1 MPPAAIGVV
10 RVSGPAAGA
19 APLPWTASW
28 SYRPWPAA
36 GAALKALAGHLP
48 PPRRAALA
56 ALKDADGA
64 ALDRALVLWFPGP
77 ATATGED
84 LAELHL
90 HGGRAVVAAVEAALA
105 AMPGLRRAEA
115 GEFTRRAFE
124 NGRIDLAEAEGLADL
139 LAAETESQRV
149 QALGMASGHVS
160 RAVAAW
166 QERLLGLMAGAEA
179 ELNFADEDD
188 VEVGEGV
195 AQRLIAGM
203 GDLAGELGEWLA
215 RPAAEV
221 IAEGVSV
228 VIAGPPNA
236 GKSTLINALAQR
248 ELAIVSPIEGTTRD
262 VIETPLALD
271 GIAMRFSD
279 TAGIRGEGADA
290 IEAIGIDRAKAAVE
304 GADIL
309 LWLGPA
315 KDAPGHPRC
324 ITIAAQVDRWR
335 GDAAAEAEAAHA
347 DLTLSAATGEGMD
360 RLHKYIVEMARTL
373 LPREGEAALR
383 QRQRVALAEAKGWL
397 TIEPESREANDLIL
411 LAERL
416 RLAATALDRVTGR
429 AGVEEMLDALFGR
442 FCIGK

>member
-1 MPPAAIGVV
+1 MPPAAIAVV
-10 RVSGPAAGA
+10 RISGD
-19 APLPWTASW
+19 
-28 SYRPWPAA
+28 RA
-36 GAALKALAGHLP
+36 GAALAALAGRLP
-48 PPRRAALA
+48 EARRASLGE
-56 ALKDADGA
+56 LKDADGA
-64 ALDRALVLWFPGP
+64 PLDRALLLWFPGP
-77 ATATGED
+77 STATGED

-115 GEFTRRAFE
+115 GEFTRRAFL

-160 RAVAAW
+160 RAVEAW
-166 QERLLGLMAGAEA
+166 QARLLTLMARAEA
-179 ELNFADEDD
+179 ELNFADEGD
-188 VEVGEGV
+188 V
-195 AQRLIAGM
+195 AD
-203 GDLAGELGEWLA
+203 GDHATGQVVRAMAELAAELGEWLA

-221 IAEGVSV
+221 IAEGLSV

-236 GKSTLINALAQR
+236 GKSTLINALSRR
-248 ELAIVSPIEGTTRD
+248 ELAIVSPIAGTTRD

-279 TAGIRGEGADA
+279 TAGMRGEGADA
-290 IEAIGIDRAKAAVE
+290 IEAIGIDRAKAAVAA
-304 GADIL
+304 ADIL
-309 LWLGPA
+309 LWLGPP
-315 KDAPGHPRC
+315 DAAPAHPRC
-324 ITIAAQVDRWR
+324 LRIAAQADRWR
-335 GDAAAEAEAAHA
+335 GDPQAEADAARC
-347 DLTLSAATGEGMD
+347 DLILSAASGEGMD
-360 RLHKYIVEMARTL
+360 ALHRAIVAAAREL

-383 QRQRVALAEAKGWL
+383 QRQRDALADAKAWLDVAPGSHEA
-397 TIEPESREANDLIL
+397 SDLIL

-416 RLAATALDRVTGR
+416 RLATGALDRITGR

>member
-10 RVSGPAAGA
+10 RVSGPRAGEVLRILAGRLPDARQASLASLKDAAGA
-19 APLPWTASW
+19 P
-28 SYRPWPAA
+28 
-36 GAALKALAGHLP
+36 
-48 PPRRAALA
+48 
-56 ALKDADGA
+56 
-64 ALDRALVLWFPGP
+64 LDRALIFWFPGP

-90 HGGRAVVAAVEAALA
+90 HGGRAVVAAVETALG
-105 AMPGLRRAEA
+105 AMPGLRPAIA
-115 GEFTRRAFE
+115 GEFTRRAFL

-139 LAAETESQRV
+139 LSAETESQRV

-160 RAVAAW
+160 RAVAGW
-166 QERLLGLMAGAEA
+166 QDRLLGLMAGAEA

-188 VEVGEGV
+188 VEVGEAV
-195 AQRLIAGM
+195 AQRLISGM
-203 GDLAGELGEWLA
+203 GALGEELGGWLA

-221 IAEGVSV
+221 IAEGLSV

-248 ELAIVSPIEGTTRD
+248 ELAIVSPVAGTTRD

-279 TAGIRGEGADA
+279 TAGLRAEGADE
-290 IEAIGIDRAKAAVE
+290 IETIGIDRAKAAVDV
-304 GADIL
+304 ADIL
-309 LWLGPA
+309 LWLGPPKA
-315 KDAPGHPRC
+315 APDHPR
-324 ITIAAQVDRWR
+324 TILVAAQADRWR
-335 GDAAAEAEAAHA
+335 GDAAAEADAAHC
-347 DLTLSAATGEGMD
+347 DLVLSAATGEGMD
-360 RLHKYIVEMARTL
+360 KLHRYIVDMARTL

-383 QRQRVALAEAKGWL
+383 QRQRTALAEARDWL
-397 TIEPESREANDLIL
+397 TIDTRSREAGDLIL

-416 RLAATALDRVTGR
+416 RLAGAALDRITGR
-429 AGVEEMLDALFGR
+429 AGVEDMLDALFGR

>member
-1 MPPAAIGVV
+1 MFALSSGMPPAGIAVV
-10 RVSGPAAGA
+10 RISGVDAA
-19 APLPWTASW
+19 
-28 SYRPWPAA
+28 R
-36 GAALKALAGHLP
+36 ALQALAGRLP
-48 PPRRAALA
+48 APRHASLA
-56 ALKDADGA
+56 RLTDPDGG
-64 ALDRALVLWFPGP
+64 ALDHALILWFPGP

-105 AMPGLRRAEA
+105 AMPGLRRAA
-115 GEFTRRAFE
+115 PGEFTRRAFE

-149 QALGMASGHVS
+149 QALDHASGHVS
-160 RAVAAW
+160 RAVAGW
-166 QERLLGLMAGAEA
+166 QDRLLALMSGAEA

-188 VEVGEGV
+188 VEVGEAV
-195 AQRLIAGM
+195 AARLIGGM
-203 GDLAGELGEWLA
+203 AALARELSVWLA

-236 GKSTLINALAQR
+236 GKSTLINALAKR

-279 TAGIRGEGADA
+279 TAGLRGEGADA
-290 IEAIGIDRAKAAVE
+290 IETIGIDRAKAAVE
-304 GADIL
+304 AADIL
-309 LWLGPA
+309 LWLGPP
-315 KDAPGHPRC
+315 KEAPDHPRT
-324 ITIAAQVDRWR
+324 ILIAAQADRWR
-335 GDAAAEAEAAHA
+335 SDAAAEAEAARC
-347 DLTLSAATGEGMD
+347 DLILSAATGEGMD
-360 RLHKYIVEMARTL
+360 KLHRMIVEMARTL

-383 QRQRVALAEAKGWL
+383 QRQRAALSEARDWL
-397 TIEPESREANDLIL
+397 RIDAGSREASDLIL

-416 RLAATALDRVTGR
+416 RLAAAALDRITGR
-429 AGVEEMLDALFGR
+429 AGIDDMLDTLFGR

>member
-1 MPPAAIGVV
+1 MPPAAIAVV
-10 RVSGPAAGA
+10 RVSGPQAGE
-19 APLPWTASW
+19 
-28 SYRPWPAA
+28 
-36 GAALKALAGHLP
+36 ALRALAGQLP
-48 PPRRAALA
+48 VPRRASLA
-56 ALKDADGA
+56 ELAGA
-64 ALDRALVLWFPGP
+64 TGAILDRALILWFPGP

-90 HGGRAVVAAVEAALA
+90 HGGRAVVTAVEAALA
-105 AMPGLRRAEA
+105 TMPGLRRAEA
-115 GEFTRRAFE
+115 GEFTRRAFL

-149 QALGMASGHVS
+149 QALGLASGHVS
-160 RAVAAW
+160 RAVAEW
-166 QERLLGLMAGAEA
+166 QKRLLTLMAGAEA

-203 GDLAGELGEWLA
+203 AALAGELDEWLA

-221 IAEGVSV
+221 IAEGVAV

-236 GKSTLINALAQR
+236 GKSTLINALVQR
-248 ELAIVSPIEGTTRD
+248 ELAIVSPVAGTTRD

-279 TAGIRGEGADA
+279 TAGLRPESGDE
-290 IEAIGIDRAKAAVE
+290 IEMIGIDRAKAAVAA
-304 GADIL
+304 ADIL
-309 LWLGPA
+309 LWLG
-315 KDAPGHPRC
+315 APKEAPDHART
-324 ITIAAQVDRWR
+324 ILIAAQADRWR
-335 GDAAAEAEAAHA
+335 GDAAAEADAARC
-347 DLTLSAATGEGMD
+347 DLVLSAATGEGMEA
-360 RLHKYIVEMARTL
+360 LHRMIVKMARTL

-383 QRQRVALAEAKGWL
+383 QRQRAAMGEARDWL
-397 TIEPESREANDLIL
+397 RIEAGSREADDLIL

-416 RLAATALDRVTGR
+416 RLASGALDRITGR
-429 AGVEEMLDALFGR
+429 AGVEDMLDTLFGR

>member
-1 MPPAAIGVV
+1 MFALSSGMPPAAIGVV

-19 APLPWTASW
+19 A
-28 SYRPWPAA
+28 
-36 GAALKALAGHLP
+36 LKTLAGRLP
-48 PPRRAALA
+48 PPRQASLA
-56 ALKDADGA
+56 ELKSADGTP
-64 ALDRALVLWFPGP
+64 LDRALILWFPGP

-90 HGGRAVVAAVEAALA
+90 HGGRAVVAAVEAALG
-105 AMPGLRRAEA
+105 AMPGVRPAVA
-115 GEFTRRAFE
+115 GEFTRRAFD

-160 RAVAAW
+160 RAVAGW
-166 QERLLGLMAGAEA
+166 QDSLLALMAGAEA

-188 VEVGEGV
+188 VEVGEAV
-195 AQRLIAGM
+195 ARRLIAGM
-203 GDLAGELGEWLA
+203 TALSEELEEWLA

-221 IAEGVSV
+221 IAEGLSV

-248 ELAIVSPIEGTTRD
+248 ELAIVSPVAGTTRD

-279 TAGIRGEGADA
+279 TAGIRREGADV
-290 IEAIGIDRAKAAVE
+290 IEAIGIDRARAAVE
-304 GADIL
+304 SADIL
-309 LWLGPA
+309 LWLGPS
-315 KDAPGHPRC
+315 KEVPEHPRA
-324 ITIAAQVDRWR
+324 ILIAAQADRWR
-335 GDAAAEAEAAHA
+335 ADAAAEADAAHC
-347 DLTLSAATGEGMD
+347 DLILSATTGEGMD
-360 RLHKYIVEMARTL
+360 KLHRYIVDMARTL

-383 QRQRVALAEAKGWL
+383 QRQRVALVEARDWL
-397 TIEPESREANDLIL
+397 TIEAGSREARDLIL

-416 RLAATALDRVTGR
+416 RLAAAALDRITGR
-429 AGVEEMLDALFGR
+429 AGVEDMLDGLFGR

>member
-1 MPPAAIGVV
+1 MPPAAISVV
-10 RVSGPAAGA
+10 RVSGPQAGD
-19 APLPWTASW
+19 
-28 SYRPWPAA
+28 
-36 GAALKALAGHLP
+36 ALRGLAGRLP
-48 PPRRAALA
+48 APRYASLA
-56 ALKDADGA
+56 ELKDAVGA
-64 ALDRALVLWFPGP
+64 SLDQALILWFPGP

-115 GEFTRRAFE
+115 GEFTRRAFL

-166 QERLLGLMAGAEA
+166 QDRLLGLMAGAEA

-188 VEVGEGV
+188 VEVGESV

-203 GDLAGELGEWLA
+203 GELSGELDDWLA

-221 IAEGVSV
+221 IAEGLSV

-248 ELAIVSPIEGTTRD
+248 ELAIVSPVAGTTRD

-279 TAGIRGEGADA
+279 TAGIRDEGADV

-309 LWLGPA
+309 LWLGPP
-315 KDAPGHPRC
+315 KDVPDHARA
-324 ITIAAQVDRWR
+324 TLIAAQADRWR
-335 GDAAAEAEAAHA
+335 GDAAAEAEAAHC
-347 DLTLSAATGEGMD
+347 DLILSATTGEGMD
-360 RLHKYIVEMARTL
+360 KLHRTIVDMARTL

-383 QRQRVALAEAKGWL
+383 GRQRTALAEARDWL
-397 TIEPESREANDLIL
+397 RIDAGSREATDLIL

-416 RLAATALDRVTGR
+416 RLAATALDRITGR
-429 AGVEEMLDALFGR
+429 AGVEDMLDALFGR

>member
-10 RVSGPAAGA
+10 RVSGPG
-19 APLPWTASW
+19 
-28 SYRPWPAA
+28 A
-36 GAALKALAGHLP
+36 GAALHALAGRLP
-48 PPRRAALA
+48 EPRRASLA
-56 ALKDADGA
+56 ALKDRDGTP
-64 ALDRALVLWFPGP
+64 LDNALVLWFPGP

-90 HGGRAVVAAVEAALA
+90 HGGRAVVAAVETALGA
-105 AMPGLRRAEA
+105 IPGVRRAVA
-115 GEFTRRAFE
+115 GEFTRRAFD

-160 RAVAAW
+160 RAVAQW
-166 QERLLGLMAGAEA
+166 QDALLVLMAGAEA

-188 VEVGEGV
+188 VEVGDAV
-195 AQRLIAGM
+195 ARRLITGM
-203 GDLAGELGEWLA
+203 ASLAGELDEWLA

-221 IAEGVSV
+221 IAEGLSV

-248 ELAIVSPIEGTTRD
+248 ELAIVSPVAGTTRD

-279 TAGIRGEGADA
+279 TAGLRAEGADH
-290 IEAIGIDRAKAAVE
+290 IEMIGIDRAKAAVVA
-304 GADIL
+304 ADIL
-309 LWLGPA
+309 LWLGPP
-315 KDAPGHPRC
+315 KDAPDHPRM
-324 ITIAAQVDRWR
+324 ILIAAQADRWH
-335 GDAAAEAEAAHA
+335 GDAAAEAEAAHC
-347 DLTLSAATGEGMD
+347 DLILSAASGEGMD
-360 RLHKYIVEMARTL
+360 KLHRYIVEMALTL

-383 QRQRVALAEAKGWL
+383 QRQRDALAETRSWL
-397 TIEPESREANDLIL
+397 MIERGSREVSDLIL

-416 RLAATALDRVTGR
+416 RLARRALDRITGR
-429 AGVEEMLDALFGR
+429 AGVEDMLDALFGR

>member
-1 MPPAAIGVV
+1 MPPAAIGVM
-10 RVSGPAAGA
+10 RISGSRAGEALTALAGRLPEPRRASLASLKDAAGA
-19 APLPWTASW
+19 P
-28 SYRPWPAA
+28 
-36 GAALKALAGHLP
+36 
-48 PPRRAALA
+48 
-56 ALKDADGA
+56 
-64 ALDRALVLWFPGP
+64 LDRALVLWFPGP

-105 AMPGLRRAEA
+105 ALPGLRHAA
-115 GEFTRRAFE
+115 PGEFTRRAFL

-149 QALGMASGHVS
+149 QALGLASGHVS
-160 RAVAAW
+160 RAVAGW
-166 QERLLGLMAGAEA
+166 QDRLLALMAGAEA

-188 VEVGEGV
+188 VEVYEGA

-203 GDLAGELGEWLA
+203 AELGAELGAWLA

-221 IAEGVSV
+221 IAEGLSV

-248 ELAIVSPIEGTTRD
+248 ELAIVSPVEGTTRD

-279 TAGIRGEGADA
+279 TAGLRAEGADA

-304 GADIL
+304 AADIL
-309 LWLGPA
+309 LWLGPP
-315 KDAPGHPRC
+315 KEAPPHPRA
-324 ITIAAQVDRWR
+324 ILIAAQADRWR
-335 GDAAAEAEAAHA
+335 GDAAAEAAAA
-347 DLTLSAATGEGMD
+347 RCDLSLSAATGEGMD
-360 RLHKYIVEMARTL
+360 RLHAYIVEMARTL

-383 QRQRVALAEAKGWL
+383 QRQRAALAEAKQWL
-397 TIEPESREANDLIL
+397 TIESGTREAGDLIL
-411 LAERL
+411 IAERL
-416 RLAATALDRVTGR
+416 RLAATALDRITGR
-429 AGVEEMLDALFGR
+429 AGVEDMLDALFGR

>member
-10 RVSGPAAGA
+10 RVSGPGAGDS
-19 APLPWTASW
+19 L
-28 SYRPWPAA
+28 R
-36 GAALKALAGHLP
+36 ALAGRLP
-48 PPRRAALA
+48 DARRASLA
-56 ALKDADGA
+56 ELKDADGA
-64 ALDRALVLWFPGP
+64 ALDRALILWFPGP

-90 HGGRAVVAAVEAALA
+90 HGGRAVVAAVEAALGA
-105 AMPGLRRAEA
+105 IPGLRRANP

-166 QERLLGLMAGAEA
+166 QDRLLHLMAGAEA

-188 VEVGEGV
+188 VDVGEGA
-195 AQRLIAGM
+195 AQRLVAGM
-203 GDLAGELGEWLA
+203 GGLAAELGTWLE

-221 IAEGVSV
+221 IAEGLSV

-279 TAGIRGEGADA
+279 TAGIRAEGADVV
-290 IEAIGIDRAKAAVE
+290 EAIGIDRARAAVE
-304 GADIL
+304 AADIL
-309 LWLGPA
+309 LWLGPP
-315 KDAPGHPRC
+315 KDAPAHPRA
-324 ITIAAQVDRWR
+324 ILVAAQADRWR
-335 GDAAAEAEAAHA
+335 GDAAAEARAAHC

-360 RLHKYIVEMARTL
+360 RLHTYIVAMARTL

-383 QRQRVALAEAKGWL
+383 QRQRAALAEAKDWL
-397 TIEPESREANDLIL
+397 TIVAGSREAGDLIL

-416 RLAATALDRVTGR
+416 RLAATALDRITGR

>member
-1 MPPAAIGVV
+1 MPPAAIAVV
-10 RVSGPAAGA
+10 RISGARAEE
-19 APLPWTASW
+19 
-28 SYRPWPAA
+28 
-36 GAALKALAGHLP
+36 ALRALAGRLP
-48 PPRRAALA
+48 TARRATLA
-56 ALKDADGA
+56 ELKTSDGA
-64 ALDRALVLWFPGP
+64 PLDRALVLWFPGP

-105 AMPGLRRAEA
+105 ALSGLRRAEA
-115 GEFTRRAFE
+115 GEFTRRAFL

-149 QALGMASGHVS
+149 QALGQASGHVS
-160 RAVAAW
+160 RAVAGW
-166 QERLLGLMAGAEA
+166 QDRLLRLMAGAEA

-188 VEVGEGV
+188 VEVGEV
-195 AQRLIAGM
+195 VTLKLIAGM
-203 GDLAGELGEWLA
+203 TELAQGLAGWLA

-221 IAEGVSV
+221 ISEGLSV

-236 GKSTLINALAQR
+236 GKSTLINALVQS
-248 ELAIVSPIEGTTRD
+248 ELAIVSPVAGTTRD

-279 TAGIRGEGADA
+279 TAGLRAESADD
-290 IEAIGIDRAKAAVE
+290 IELIGIDRAKAAIE

-309 LWLGPA
+309 LWLGPPRDVPA
-315 KDAPGHPRC
+315 HPRA
-324 ITIAAQVDRWR
+324 IRIAAQVDRWK
-335 GDAAAEAEAAHA
+335 GDAAAEAEAGRC
-347 DLTLSAATGEGMD
+347 DLILSAATGEGMD
-360 RLHKYIVEMARTL
+360 RLHRMIVDMARTL

-383 QRQRVALAEAKGWL
+383 QRQRAALGEARQWLEVVAG
-397 TIEPESREANDLIL
+397 TREAGDLIL

-416 RLAATALDRVTGR
+416 RLASSALDRITGR
-429 AGVEEMLDALFGR
+429 AGVEDMLDTLFGR

>member
-1 MPPAAIGVV
+1 MFALSSGMPPAAIGVV
-10 RVSGPAAGA
+10 RISGPRAGE
-19 APLPWTASW
+19 
-28 SYRPWPAA
+28 
-36 GAALKALAGHLP
+36 
-48 PPRRAALA
+48 ALA
-56 ALKDADGA
+56 ALAGRLPEPRHASLANLKDRDGA
-64 ALDRALVLWFPGP
+64 PLDRALMLWFPGP

-90 HGGRAVVAAVEAALA
+90 HGGRAVVAAVEAALG
-105 AMPGLRRAEA
+105 AMRGLRRAEA
-115 GEFTRRAFE
+115 GEFTRRAFL

-160 RAVAAW
+160 RAVAGW

-188 VEVGEGV
+188 VEVYEGA
-195 AQRLIAGM
+195 AQRLIQGM
-203 GDLAGELGEWLA
+203 ADLGAELGEWLA

-221 IAEGVSV
+221 IAEGLSV

-248 ELAIVSPIEGTTRD
+248 ELAIVSPVEGTTRD

-279 TAGIRGEGADA
+279 TAGIRAEGADA
-290 IEAIGIDRAKAAVE
+290 IEAIGIDRARAAVE
-304 GADIL
+304 AADIL
-309 LWLGPA
+309 LWLGPP
-315 KDAPGHPRC
+315 KEAPDHPRA
-324 ITIAAQVDRWR
+324 ILIAAQADRWR
-335 GDAAAEAEAAHA
+335 GDAAAEAAAA
-347 DLTLSAATGEGMD
+347 RCDLMLSAATGEGMD
-360 RLHKYIVEMARTL
+360 RLHAMIVEMARTL

-383 QRQRVALAEAKGWL
+383 QRQRAALSEAKQWL
-397 TIEPESREANDLIL
+397 GVEAGMREADDLIL
-411 LAERL
+411 IAERL
-416 RLAATALDRVTGR
+416 RLAATALDRITGR
-429 AGVEEMLDALFGR
+429 AGVEDMLDALFGR